1 MLPHYGDTNRRGE
14 KAFAPAATPGR
25 MMPRGN
31 APIAPQQA
39 WQSPANQ
46 FTGNAGVGIGITNFL
61 FFLGTVSLDVLR
73 YY

>member
-1 MLPHYGDTNRRGE
+1 
-14 KAFAPAATPGR
+14 